1 MTNLAS
7 VVPVSRRVLDSAAI
21 FGTLS
26 ATAIA
31 IVIMTGLVTVAIAV
45 ALSVP
50 TGRRPGWR
58 HGHEPDDE
66 QILGRGA
73 GGR

>member
-31 IVIMTGLVTVAIAV
+31 IVIMTGLVTVV
-45 ALSVP
+45 AKRSYPNGETTRLAA
-50 TGRRPGWR
+50 RP
-58 HGHEPDDE
+58 
-66 QILGRGA
+66 
-73 GGR
+73 